1 MPSLTIEYLNEIMYK
16 ISEDISEYKIFVET
30 GTYRGETVF
39 NMAPYF
45 DKVYTIELSKTLYEN
60 FNTQNYDK
68 NKITSILGDSSE
80 MLESLIKNINENTIF
95 FLDGHF
101 SSCGTAKGKKD
112 VPLLEELLVINEYL
126 KSKSI
131 IIIDDLR
138 LFGTNI
144 TEDWTDVTTDSVI
157 NVIQNRIIKKIT
169 LDDRL
174 VLLVS

>member
-101 SSCGTAKGKKD
+101 
-112 VPLLEELLVINEYL
+112 
-126 KSKSI
+126 
-131 IIIDDLR
+131 
-138 LFGTNI
+138 
-144 TEDWTDVTTDSVI
+144 
-157 NVIQNRIIKKIT
+157 
-169 LDDRL
+169 
-174 VLLVS
+174 